1 MSARSARWNK
11 VLAGSFFSVSLD
23 IGGCAGTGRRR
34 FRQLLR
40 AVNPQV
46 LDQRLGAL
54 GGRLLQHLGEQF
66 LGELLLS
73 PDLEKHRPGEARAET
88 RPVKAKRHA
97 HFLLRLVDAGLER
110 EGRSETAVRFCEV
123 AIDCDGLTKSPF
135 GAARV
140 LRGEP
145 RPAQQI

>member
-46 LDQRLGAL
+46 LDQRLSAL

-73 PDLEKHRPGEARAET
+73 PDFEKHRPREARAET
-88 RPVKAKRHA
+88 RPVETKRHA
-97 HFLLRLVDAGLER
+97 HFLLRFVDAGLER
-110 EGRSETAVRFCEV
+110 ARRSE
-123 AIDCDGLTKSPF
+123 
-135 GAARV
+135 AAR
-140 LRGEP
+140 
-145 RPAQQI
+145 